1 MEISSLEGMGKKMP
15 LSSLAF
21 TIGAFSLIGLPPFVG
36 FPSKFLI
43 VRAALVEG
51 EVLFTVLIGLVL
63 LGTVIEGTYFFRV
76 VQALYFKGEI
86 TETVKEDAPVAAL
99 VPIAILTV
107 LILVIGIYPDLI
119 TNVLGSAASEFLGR
133 TEYINTVLGS
143 LF

>member
-1 MEISSLEGMGKKMP
+1 MEISSLEGMGKKMS

-43 VRAALVEG
+43 VRGALAEG

-76 VQALYFKGEI
+76 IQVLYFKGE
-86 TETVKEDAPVAAL
+86 TTGTVKEEAPVAAL
-99 VPIAILTV
+99 VPISILTI
-107 LILVIGIYPDLI
+107 LIIVIGIYPGLI
-119 TNVLGSAASEFLGR
+119 TNVLGSAASEFLHR
-133 TEYINTVLGS
+133 IDYIKGVLG
-143 LF
+143 